1 VWKGMSNMDKIYVEL
16 VVPATGKKYE
26 FITPAVMKI
35 GIVADLMAQAV
46 SEIEG
51 IDYDKNNLMLCLMDK
66 KEILSEDI
74 TVEKAGVTDG
84 SQLMM
89 I

>member
-1 VWKGMSNMDKIYVEL
+1 MSNMDKIYVEL

-26 FITPAVMKI
+26 FIIPAVMKI